1 MAKDKTNNSLISHER
16 IFDLVLEICYY
27 IESIDSVT
35 DIDGI
40 ISAFVKKIAELFK
53 INRVSC
59 MLIDEARGEL
69 YLKAALGLDPSVVKV
84 AIKLGDSFAGKVA
97 KEGEPFLVKNVR
109 EEFPELGEER
119 LSRYLSNSFI
129 IVPLKTRD
137 RIVGVL
143 SLTEK
148 KDKNGFSEDDLRT
161 INFIGQ
167 HLALYI
173 ENIRLSDRNK
183 SLSNADPLTNLAN
196 HRYFQEQLQ
205 EEIYRAERYARPLAI
220 LMVDIDNFSNYN
232 QVHGYPAGDSVLQQV
247 GRIIKE
253 NRRLVDFISRYGP
266 EEFAII
272 LPETRLKE
280 AIFTAERIREKAS
293 TSVFTDGSQKK
304 SPLGMERLT
313 VSIGVVEHKIGL
325 TGEELIHRLFLALKE
340 AKQKGKNCVCV
351 HGK

>member
-1 MAKDKTNNSLISHER
+1 MAKDKTNNSLISNER
-16 IFDLVLEICYY
+16 IFNLVLEICSY

-59 MLIDEARGEL
+59 MLIDETKGQL
-69 YLKAALGLDPSVVKV
+69 YLKAALGLDPSVAKI

-97 KEGEPFLVKNVR
+97 KEGVPFLVKNVR

-119 LSRYLSNSFI
+119 LSRYLTNSFI

-137 RIVGVL
+137 RVVGVL

-148 KDKNGFSEDDLRT
+148 KDNVFSEYDLRT
-161 INFIGQ
+161 ISFISQ

-183 SLSNADPLTNLAN
+183 SLSNTDPLTNLAN

-205 EEIYRAERYARPLAI
+205 EEIYRAERYTRPLAVLI
-220 LMVDIDNFSNYN
+220 IDIDNFSNYN
-232 QVHGYPAGDSVLQQV
+232 LVHGYPSGDSVLQQV

-253 NRRLVDFISRYGP
+253 NRRLADFVSRYGP

-280 AIFTAERIREKAS
+280 AIFTAEKIREKVS

-313 VSIGVVEHKIGL
+313 ISIGVVEHKVGL
-325 TGEELIHRLFLALKE
+325 TGEELIQRLLLALKE
-340 AKQKGKNCVCV
+340 AKQKGKNCVCAYS
-351 HGK
+351 K

>member
-16 IFDLVLEICYY
+16 IFDLVLEICGY
-27 IESIDSVT
+27 IESIDSAA
-35 DIDGI
+35 DIAGI

-59 MLIDEARGEL
+59 MLIDEAKGEL
-69 YLKAALGLDPSVVKV
+69 YLKATLGMDPSVEKI
-84 AIKLGDSFAGKVA
+84 AIKLGDPFAGKVA
-97 KEGEPFLVKNVR
+97 KEGKPFLVKNVR
-109 EEFPELGEER
+109 EEYPELGEER

-137 RIVGVL
+137 RVIGVL

-148 KDKNGFSEDDLRT
+148 KDKFVFSEEDLRT

-173 ENIRLSDRNK
+173 ENVRLSERNK
-183 SLSNADPLTNLAN
+183 SLSKTDPLTDLAN

-232 QVHGYPAGDSVLQQV
+232 QAHGYPAGDSVLQQV
-247 GRIIKE
+247 GRIIRE
-253 NRRLVDFISRYGP
+253 SRRLADFISRYGP
-266 EEFAII
+266 EEFAVI
-272 LPETRLKE
+272 LPETKLKE
-280 AIFTAERIREKAS
+280 AIFTAERIRERVF
-293 TSVFTDGSQKK
+293 TSVFTNGSQRK

-313 VSIGVVEHKIGL
+313 VSIGVVEHKVGL
-325 TGEELIHRLFLALKE
+325 TSEELIQHLLLALKE
-340 AKQKGKNCVCV
+340 AKQKGKNCVCAY
-351 HGK
+351 KK

>member
-16 IFDLVLEICYY
+16 IFDLVLEICNY
-27 IESIDSVT
+27 INSIDSVT

-59 MLIDEARGEL
+59 MLIDEARGQL
-69 YLKAALGLDPSVVKV
+69 DLKAALGLDPSMAKV

-97 KEGEPFLVKNVR
+97 KEGVPFLVKNVR

-119 LSRYLSNSFI
+119 LSRYLTNSFI

-137 RIVGVL
+137 KVVGVL

-148 KDKNGFSEDDLRT
+148 KNNVFSEDDLKT
-161 INFIGQ
+161 INFISQ

-183 SLSNADPLTNLAN
+183 SLSNTDPLTNLAN

-232 QVHGYPAGDSVLQQV
+232 LVHGYPSGDSILQQI
-247 GRIIKE
+247 GGIIKE
-253 NRRLVDFISRYGP
+253 NRRLVDFVSRYGP

-272 LPETRLKE
+272 LPETKLKE
-280 AIFTAERIREKAS
+280 AIFTAERIREKAF
-293 TSVFTDGSQKK
+293 TAVFTDSSQKK

-313 VSIGVVEHKIGL
+313 VSIGVVEHKVGL
-325 TGEELIHRLFLALKE
+325 TNEQLVQRLLLALKE
-340 AKQKGKNCVCV
+340 AKQKGKNCVCAYS
-351 HGK
+351 K